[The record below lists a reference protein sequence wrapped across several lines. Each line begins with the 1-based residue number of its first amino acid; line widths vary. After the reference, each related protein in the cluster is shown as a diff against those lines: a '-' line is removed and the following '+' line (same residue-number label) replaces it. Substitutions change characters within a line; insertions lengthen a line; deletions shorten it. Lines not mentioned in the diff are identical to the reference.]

1 MSSKEHKRIGRGN
14 KREKV
19 LFPVPDFQISLPE
32 KYAELLHDLK
42 LKIQATRL
50 RAVLS
55 ANTELV
61 LMYWDIGQVILEK
74 QETEGWGARVIDR
87 LSYDLQEAFPDMKGF
102 SPRNLKYMRAFAY
115 AWPDKQIVQELLAQ
129 LSWYQNLALLEKL
142 KDADTRIWYAQ
153 QARQY
158 GWSHNILKHQI
169 ALRLYERQGKLI
181 NNFSVTLPPSQS
193 DMARQIFK
201 DPYVFDF
208 LGTAEPRR
216 EAELEQGLIDHVQK
230 FLLELGSGFAFV
242 GRQVHLELGDSDFY
256 LDLLF
261 YHLKL
266 RCFVVTELK
275 AGNLDPGHVSQLN
288 MYMNVVDDVMRHS
301 DDKPTIGLLLVKQKD
316 KVVAEYCLR
325 GYSKPIGIA
334 EWETQITRSLP
345 DDLKP
350 SLPSIEEIERELE
363 DGPER

>member
-61 LMYWDIGQVILEK
+61 LMYWDIGQVILGK

-87 LSYDLQEAFPDMKGF
+87 LSYDLREAFPDMKGF
-102 SPRNLKYMRAFAY
+102 SPRNLKYMRAFAS

-142 KDADTRIWYAQ
+142 KDVDTRIWYAQ

-169 ALRLYERQGKLI
+169 ALRLHERQGKLI
-181 NNFSVTLPPSQS
+181 NNFSLTLPPSQS

-230 FLLELGSGFAFV
+230 FLLELGAGFAFV

-288 MYMNVVDDVMRHS
+288 MYMNVVDDVMRHP
-301 DDKPTIGLLLVKQKD
+301 DDKSTIGLLLVKQKD

>member
-1 MSSKEHKRIGRGN
+1 MSSKEHKRIDRGN

-87 LSYDLQEAFPDMKGF
+87 LSYDLREAFPDMKGF
-102 SPRNLKYMRAFAY
+102 SPRNLKYMRAFAS

-181 NNFSVTLPPSQS
+181 NNFSLTLPPSQS

-230 FLLELGSGFAFV
+230 FLLELGAGFAFV

-288 MYMNVVDDVMRHS
+288 MYMNVVDDVMRHPN
-301 DDKPTIGLLLVKQKD
+301 DKPTIGLLLVKQKD

-350 SLPSIEEIERELE
+350 SLPSIEEIERELK
-363 DGPER
+363 DGPGR